1 VRPGWLSAFNPPPAT
16 IKKEAEQKMKT
27 RKIAVLGTGAIGSS
41 ICADLTHSGFDV
53 TLIDQW
59 PSHVRAMK
67 TNGLQILFKDSHFQ
81 VPVNALN
88 LCMLTSA
95 NLEFDIV
102 FLACKS
108 NDTRW
113 MTEFIKPYLKSD
125 GVIVGTQNGM
135 NDDAIASIV
144 GRERVIGCV
153 VELQAE
159 LFTQGT
165 IQRNTTRKGSWF
177 GVGELDGQLTPR
189 VKDVAA
195 ILGKVGRCDV
205 TNNIYGAKWTKLI
218 ANSMTMGPFSLLGLR
233 NFEAAALPGMFD
245 ISVKLGRESMSVGKA
260 LGYRM
265 EPIFGLRADEF
276 AGSSDENLVTTMK
289 TLLSHVGGGRTAPI
303 HDHLKGRASEIA
315 WISGLVSCKGRELGI
330 PTPANDAV
338 TELDRRINR
347 GEITMDASNYALLQA
362 KVGTIPA

>member
-1 VRPGWLSAFNPPPAT
+1 
-16 IKKEAEQKMKT
+16 MKT
-27 RKIAVLGTGAIGSS
+27 KKIAVLGTGAIGSS
-41 ICADLTHSGFDV
+41 IGADLTQAGLDV

-67 TNGLQILFKDSHFQ
+67 NNGLQIQFKDSQFQ
-81 VPVNALN
+81 VPVNAMN
-88 LCMLTSA
+88 LCMMASA
-95 NLEFDIV
+95 NLEFDLV

-113 MTEFIKPYLKSD
+113 MTEFIKPYLKPD
-125 GVIVGTQNGM
+125 GVLVGAQNGM
-135 NDDAIASIV
+135 NDDAIASII

-159 LFTQGT
+159 LFTQGQV
-165 IQRNTTRKGSWF
+165 QRNTTRKGSWF
-177 GVGELDGQLTPR
+177 TVGELDGRLTPR

-218 ANSMTMGPFSLLGLR
+218 ANTMTMGPFSLLGLR
-233 NFEAAALPGMFD
+233 NFEACALPGMFD
-245 ISVKLGRESMSVGKA
+245 ISVKLGRESLAVGSA

-265 EPIFGLRADEF
+265 EPLFGLRADEF
-276 AGSSDENLVTTMK
+276 AGSSDENLITTMK
-289 TLLSHVGGGRTAPI
+289 TLMSHVGGGRTAPI
-303 HDHLKGRASEIA
+303 HDHLKGRASEIEF
-315 WISGLVSCKGRELGI
+315 ISGLVSRKGRELGI
-330 PTPANDAV
+330 PTPVNDAV

-347 GEITMDASNYALLQA
+347 GELKMDAANYALLQQKA
-362 KVGTIPA
+362 GIAAA